1 MKPTMKPML
10 YEDFVPGA
18 AIGEIVLPFEP
29 ALARAWQSIFG
40 ADAGGGPAEA
50 ASMAVVMMMR
60 AYLNV
65 VTPRPPG
72 NVHARQRMR
81 LAGTPRLGER
91 IRTVMSCEHKEIRRE
106 RRYVELR
113 AVGTGEGGRPLFDAR
128 LSLVWAA

>member
-1 MKPTMKPML
+1 MKPWL

-18 AIGEIVLPFEP
+18 TIGESVLPFQPE
-29 ALARAWQSIFG
+29 LLHAWQRIFG
-40 ADAGGGPAEA
+40 VEADGGPAQA

-72 NVHARQRMR
+72 NVHARQHMHLR
-81 LAGTPRLGER
+81 GTLRLGES
-91 IRTVMSCEHKEIRRE
+91 IRTVVSCEHKEIRRA
-106 RRYVELR
+106 RRYVDLR